1 MYTIGNGSFLDYLHH
16 LIGPAMVLALV
27 TVAIWSRYMR
37 SSMLEVTNQDFVRT
51 AIAKGL
57 PRRVVI
63 VRHALRNALL
73 PYDHAGRFTA
83 PDIAGRRTGDG
94 DCVHLAGHGRLFLDS
109 IGYRDYPVVM
119 GLLMF
124 TALLV
129 LIGNLAADLLYA
141 VYDPASASTEAAL
154 PIAAP
159 RPCWPG
165 PSTVLRG
172 IALALIGSCTILFL
186 VLASAFGPYLNPYDD
201 LHIDIVHRFTA
212 PFSGPHLLGT
222 DQLGRDMLAR
232 LEKAGRIS
240 LTVGFAAMVLS
251 IAAGTIIGVVAGY
264 YGGIIGAALMRFV
277 DAVLCFPSIFLLLA
291 LAAFIEPT
299 LFTIT
304 VIIAATAWME
314 VARLVERRS
323 ARCAIAISLLL
334 RWRSVRPTT

>member
-1 MYTIGNGSFLDYLHH
+1 MT
-16 LIGPAMVLALV
+16 
-27 TVAIWSRYMR
+27 
-37 SSMLEVTNQDFVRT
+37 
-51 AIAKGL
+51 
-57 PRRVVI
+57 
-63 VRHALRNALL
+63 
-73 PYDHAGRFTA
+73 
-83 PDIAGRRTGDG
+83 
-94 DCVHLAGHGRLFLDS
+94 
-109 IGYRDYPVVM
+109 
-119 GLLMF
+119 
-124 TALLV
+124 
-129 LIGNLAADLLYA
+129 
-141 VYDPASASTEAAL
+141 PASASTEAAL
-154 PIAAP
+154 PIAPP
-159 RPCWPG
+159 RRAG
-165 PSTVLRG
+165 RGLRRF
-172 IALALIGSCTILFL
+172 ARHRLALIGSCTILFL

-314 VARLVERRS
+314 VARLVEAQIRALRDRDFAVAAMALGAPDHVIMFRELIPNALAPIVVAATLNV
-323 ARCAIAISLLL
+323 ARAILLESYISFLGYGIQPPVPSWGNMLNNAQDYLVTAPWLAILPGAAITLAVTGFNFLGDGL
-334 RWRSVRPTT
+334 RDALDPRLDIR